1 MNWQVK
7 VAIGLVAVAVLGW
20 FLYEIRGILT
30 PFVFAFV
37 LAYILYPIVD
47 WMERRGLGRVWST
60 LLVFSIVFAG
70 LGIGA
75 FKVGDKLTGETVD
88 RVFTIANTG
97 DKLLIIQGMAWED
110 D

>member
-7 VAIGLVAVAVLGW
+7 VAIGLVAVAVVGW

-37 LAYILYPIVD
+37 LAYILYPIID

-60 LLVFSIVFAG
+60 LFVFSIVFCRV
-70 LGIGA
+70 GA
-75 FKVGDKLTGETVD
+75 
-88 RVFTIANTG
+88 RR
-97 DKLLIIQGMAWED
+97 IQGWG
-110 D
+110 